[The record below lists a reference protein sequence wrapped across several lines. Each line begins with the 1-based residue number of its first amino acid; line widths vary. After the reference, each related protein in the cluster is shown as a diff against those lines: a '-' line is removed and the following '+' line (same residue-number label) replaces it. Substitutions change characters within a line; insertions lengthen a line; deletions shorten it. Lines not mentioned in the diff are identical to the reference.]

1 MNYTIEE
8 LKKVIPELRK
18 KDQEILYQEK
28 PDFNEFGIHS
38 LKCYEILKEAVENY
52 GAISKSKFGD
62 SVSFDAWLLV
72 QHMDKHLDFQEKYL
86 NLMLEDPDDFIPRNI
101 AYLTDRVLSNKGKP
115 QIYGTQFEE
124 GKGGKMRPM
133 PTIDPK
139 EVNNRRAFVGL
150 EPIEEYATSW
160 DNSDLSDFYN
170 Q

>member
-8 LKKVIPELRK
+8 LKKVIPELRE
-18 KDQEILYQEK
+18 KDQEILFQENYD
-28 PDFNEFGIHS
+28 PEEFTNFSI
-38 LKCYEILKEAVENY
+38 KCYEIIKEAVESY
-52 GAISKSKFGD
+52 GAISISKFGG

-150 EPIEEYATSW
+150 EPIEEYATCW
-160 DNSDLSDFYN
+160 DNSDLTDFYN